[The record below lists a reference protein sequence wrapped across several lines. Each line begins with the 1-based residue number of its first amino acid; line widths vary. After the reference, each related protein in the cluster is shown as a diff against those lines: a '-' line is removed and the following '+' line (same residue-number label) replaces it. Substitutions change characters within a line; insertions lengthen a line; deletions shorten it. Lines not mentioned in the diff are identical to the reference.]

1 MTDKEQKIKQLEE
14 EVERLTAEK
23 NSLLKVASHDIRSPL
38 NKIFALV
45 NLIKMA
51 DGELNSEQEGY
62 LSKIETVLNDGLSKM
77 RNLME
82 LRAIENDEIKLRFEE
97 IDLRAVLTRIVREY
111 QIICN
116 RKKINLVLSAET
128 VSTTTDKLSV
138 VRILDQLL
146 ANALKFSPVSG
157 NVLVTLSAEEE
168 VVQIDVIDAG
178 YGIKPEEQVDLF
190 KKFKVLS
197 TPTTGGESRTG
208 LGLYI
213 AKYYAEKLAGSLT
226 YTNEEAGSTFS
237 LTLPRQLMA

>member
-62 LSKIETVLNDGLSKM
+62 LAKIETVLNDGLSKM

-157 NVLVTLSAEEE
+157 
-168 VVQIDVIDAG
+168 
-178 YGIKPEEQVDLF
+178 
-190 KKFKVLS
+190 
-197 TPTTGGESRTG
+197 TGHT
-208 LGLYI
+208 
-213 AKYYAEKLAGSLT
+213 
-226 YTNEEAGSTFS
+226 
-237 LTLPRQLMA
+237 